1 MLKLYICVRSERKGF
16 VDYSG
21 VMLLKQFV
29 TFMFHLRVNERN
41 GGHLAK
47 EYDE

>member
-1 MLKLYICVRSERKGF
+1 MLKLYICVKSERKGF

-21 VMLLKQFV
+21 VILPKQFV
-29 TFMFHLRVNERN
+29 TFMIHLRVNKRS